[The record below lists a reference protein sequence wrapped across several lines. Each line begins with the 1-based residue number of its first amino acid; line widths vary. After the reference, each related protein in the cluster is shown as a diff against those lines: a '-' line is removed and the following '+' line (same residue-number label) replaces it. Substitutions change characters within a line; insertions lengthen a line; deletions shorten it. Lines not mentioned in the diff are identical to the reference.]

1 MFGYRHAYHAG
12 NFADVFK
19 HALLLELLRALAR
32 KDKPYCVL
40 DSHAG
45 IGLYDLDSE
54 AARSTGD
61 FEGGIGRLWAAGE
74 AYPALADYLARVRAV
89 NPDGALRRYPG
100 SPRLVRDL
108 LRPGDRLLAC
118 ELNPRD
124 HERLKALFA
133 GDPRVA
139 VHRRDGYEALK
150 ALLPPPERRGLV
162 FMDPPY
168 EGDGEYPRLTAG
180 LTLLHRRWP
189 QGIAAVWYPI
199 LAGGAHRRF
208 FSALRQAGIGAM
220 LYAQLG
226 RYPDDSP
233 QGMNGCGMLVVNPP
247 WRLEEALEPL
257 LRDLGRALAGR
268 VCLERLSD

>member
-19 HALLLELLRALAR
+19 HALLLELLRVLAR
-32 KDKPYCVL
+32 KDTPFCVL

-54 AARSTGD
+54 AARKTGD
-61 FEGGIGRLWAAGE
+61 FEDGIGRLWGSGGVH
-74 AYPALADYLARVRAV
+74 PALADYLAQVRVV
-89 NPDGALRRYPG
+89 NPHGELRSYPG
-100 SPRLVRDL
+100 SPCLIRAF

-124 HERLKALFA
+124 HDRLKAWFK
-133 GDPRVA
+133 GDRQVA
-139 VHRRDGYEALK
+139 VHQRDGYEALK

-168 EGDGEYPRLTAG
+168 EGDKDYSRLTTG
-180 LTLLHRRWP
+180 LGLLHRRWP
-189 QGIAAVWYPI
+189 QALGAVWYPI
-199 LAGGAHRRF
+199 LAGGDHRRF
-208 FSALRQAGIGAM
+208 LSALRQARITAM
-220 LYAQLG
+220 LYGELS

-233 QGMNGCGMLVVNPP
+233 QGMNGCGMLLINPP
-247 WRLEEALEPL
+247 WRLEQTLEPL
-257 LRDLGRALAGR
+257 LQELGRVLGGR
-268 VCLERLSD
+268 VRLERLSD